1 MAGIAHLTPLSL
13 AFRHVGGGGGGGMV
27 KGWGM
32 CRNAVLGYAFLI
44 WGKGL
49 LVSGGWFI
57 AGEGFEVLA
66 YFRGS

>member
-13 AFRHVGGGGGGGMV
+13 AFWHVGGGGGMV

-44 WGKGL
+44 
-49 LVSGGWFI
+49 
-57 AGEGFEVLA
+57 
-66 YFRGS
+66 